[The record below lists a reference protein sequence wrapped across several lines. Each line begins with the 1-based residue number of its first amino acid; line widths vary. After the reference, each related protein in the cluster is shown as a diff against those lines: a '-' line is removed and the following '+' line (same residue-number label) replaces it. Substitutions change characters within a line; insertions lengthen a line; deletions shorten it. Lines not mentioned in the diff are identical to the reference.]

1 MSPDSSPNKI
11 GKSVGE
17 RIRIARV
24 ALHYTQSQLAHP
36 DFSVSYISAIE
47 RGQIHPSLRALEIL
61 AGRLGLSST
70 ELLPKRSQQNNQQV
84 STTPSQPEREEDE
97 GDTLLLEVQ
106 LRLAQNDSKKAI
118 ELLTRTSAK
127 RMKRL
132 QQLWHRYL
140 LGRAHLLAG
149 HFVESENIFSSMVQ
163 VVKDAN
169 NLYLHTHIQALLG
182 DALVAQGKKTKEAIL
197 AYQRCLNTLEEA
209 EVRNAFLIASVTTKL
224 GAQYAEL
231 QEFDEAM
238 GLFRQALSVTEEWNT
253 PQKAYVILNALIQ
266 YSISNEDNYASELY
280 AYQSMLFSAQDARH
294 HESEELYH
302 YLGQALTKGDAEE
315 AFQRLKELEARQ
327 FSQPLLQANL
337 AARFADWY
345 FNQQNMNEARRYAEK
360 AYRLAQP
367 SGETVTAADA
377 SIVLGRVEYAQ
388 QEFER
393 GDEHFV
399 QGLAMMEHLQ
409 RREEVREQSMQYAQL
424 LEARGKEREA
434 FTYFRRAFQGKM

>member
-17 RIRIARV
+17 KIRIARV

-61 AGRLGLSST
+61 AARLGLSST
-70 ELLPKRSQQNNQQV
+70 ELLPKRPQQNNQQV

-97 GDTLLLEVQ
+97 GDTFLLEVQ

-169 NLYLHTHIQALLG
+169 NLYLHTHVQALLG
-182 DALVAQGKKTKEAIL
+182 DTLVALGKTKEAVL

-209 EVRNAFLIASVTTKL
+209 EVRDAFLIASVTTKL

-231 QEFDEAM
+231 QEFDEAIS
-238 GLFRQALSVTEEWNT
+238 LFRQAFSIIEEWNT
-253 PQKAYVILNALIQ
+253 PQKAYIIFNALIQ
-266 YSISNEDNYASELY
+266 YAVGKEDSYASELY
-280 AYQSMLFSAQDARH
+280 AYQSMLFSVQDARQH
-294 HESEELYH
+294 DSEELYH
-302 YLGQALTKGDAEE
+302 YLGQAIMKGDADE
-315 AFQRLKELEARQ
+315 AFQRLKTLEERK
-327 FSQPLLQANL
+327 FLHPLLQANL

-345 FNQQNMNEARRYAEK
+345 FKQQDMDEARRYAQE
-360 AYRLAQP
+360 AYRLSQP
-367 SGETVTAADA
+367 FGETITTADA

-388 QEFER
+388 QAFES

-399 QGLAMMEHLQ
+399 QGLAMMERLQ
-409 RREEVREQSMQYAQL
+409 RREEVTEQSMQYAQL

>member
-17 RIRIARV
+17 KIRIARV

-70 ELLPKRSQQNNQQV
+70 ELLPKRPQQSNQQV

-97 GDTLLLEVQ
+97 GDTFLLEVQ
-106 LRLAQNDSKKAI
+106 LRLTQNESKKAI

-169 NLYLHTHIQALLG
+169 NLYLHTHVQALLG
-182 DALVAQGKKTKEAIL
+182 DTLVALGKTKEAVL

-209 EVRNAFLIASVTTKL
+209 EVRDAFLIASVTTKL

-231 QEFDEAM
+231 QEFDEAI
-238 GLFRQALSVTEEWNT
+238 GLFRQAFSITEEWNT
-253 PQKAYVILNALIQ
+253 PQKAYRIFNALTQ
-266 YSISNEDNYASELY
+266 YAISKEDYYASELY
-280 AYQSMLFSAQDARH
+280 AYRSMLFSAQDARQQDG
-294 HESEELYH
+294 EELYH
-302 YLGQALTKGDAEE
+302 YLGQAIMKGDSEE
-315 AFQRLKELEARQ
+315 AFQRLKALEERL
-327 FSQPLLQANL
+327 FPHPLLQANL

-345 FNQQNMNEARRYAEK
+345 FKHQNVDEAQRYAEE
-360 AYRLAQP
+360 AYRLSQP
-367 SGETVTAADA
+367 FGETITVADA

-388 QEFER
+388 QAFES

-399 QGLAMMEHLQ
+399 QGLAMMERLK
-409 RREEVREQSMQYAQL
+409 RREEVTEQSMHIFLCIVIQC
-424 LEARGKEREA
+424 EKR
-434 FTYFRRAFQGKM
+434 T